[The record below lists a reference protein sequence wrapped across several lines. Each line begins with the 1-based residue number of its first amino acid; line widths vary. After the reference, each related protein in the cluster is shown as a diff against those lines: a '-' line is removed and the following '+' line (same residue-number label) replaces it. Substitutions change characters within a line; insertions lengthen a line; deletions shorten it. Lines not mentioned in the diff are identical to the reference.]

1 MKLIL
6 AALFTL
12 IFCSSAIPQ
21 GPRVITAAE
30 ANGTYRY
37 RRNEI
42 KILALGHNKLRIRM
56 DLTYEYKTSSGP
68 MANVGEASGEATID
82 NDIAVF
88 HPPDTQDCT
97 ITIKFLRGNKINVSE
112 DRTINCGF
120 GMNVSSEG
128 TYIKIKSGK
137 PKFDSDN

>member
-12 IFCSSAIPQ
+12 ILCSSAIPQ

-68 MANVGEASGEATID
+68 MANVGEASGEATIE

-112 DRTINCGF
+112 DRTINCR
-120 GMNVSSEG
+120 S
-128 TYIKIKSGK
+128 
-137 PKFDSDN
+137 